1 MVGVDKALA
10 DLDVSL
16 VDQHTGLMDALG
28 LEPFLVDT
36 GLQSLIQ
43 ELIQGKTQH
52 VIELEFLIAEE
63 TVAVHS
69 VEEGSAFEESTGVF
83 LFKGEEFSGCFSEL
97 GEEEVNSPD
106 LTLVLEAVL
115 ADQLQFVIDSFL
127 LEGSS
132 GGFECRGVWIKV

>member
-1 MVGVDKALA
+1 M
-10 DLDVSL
+10 
-16 VDQHTGLMDALG
+16 DQHTGLVDALR
-28 LEPFLVDT
+28 LEAFLVDT
-36 GLQSLIQ
+36 VLQSLIQ
-43 ELIQGKTQH
+43 ELIQGQTQH

-69 VEEGSAFEESTGVF
+69 VEEGSAFEESTRVF
-83 LFKGEEFSGCFSEL
+83 LFEGEEFSGCLSEL
-97 GEEEVNSPD
+97 GEEEVNSPY

-127 LEGSS
+127 FEGSS